1 MSQKDSQE
9 QKLDIESSEL
19 QDKQDGASS
28 AQLVGNTAQVTR
40 VRTYTEKGKEYQIQ
54 LSAKKFSSS
63 QTRIN
68 RQCELLS
75 HAEASNNYEVV
86 N

>member
-28 AQLVGNTAQVTR
+28 AQLVNTAQVTR

-54 LSAKKFSSS
+54 LIFIIPNK
-63 QTRIN
+63 N
-68 RQCELLS
+68 
-75 HAEASNNYEVV
+75 
-86 N
+86 